1 MTVKKITL
9 FLLICFI
16 FVGLANAQTET
27 QERDFRF
34 RMSSQFSF
42 DAAQYFNLDEE
53 ALYEITGERTMP
65 GGVQLRRLRIGA
77 HADYGDWHSAI
88 VLEAGNGVLGLRD
101 AFAQYSGLNNFVF
114 RIGQFK
120 EDFSIE
126 EVTSSRSLLFMER
139 AMVVNTFA
147 PARHIGVQAQWHQFD
162 FLRASVGASWHTA
175 LSTSD
180 NREVINLREDGYRI
194 GTNFTGRVVWMPWMS
209 SGTHGLHIGYGIS
222 YRSSR
227 RTDTYNGANFSSR
240 NATSIDRT
248 SFMATGDFFGVSH
261 DLVQGFELAGF
272 WNGFRI
278 QGEFILNNSVADR
291 DFIADDTDVR
301 VVERDQR
308 FHGWYVQASYLLFG
322 GTQRYSTSRGAFGS
336 PTRGRSW
343 GDIEVAARFDYLNL
357 NSQDI
362 RGGSGHNLSF
372 GVTYHM
378 NRHVRLMVN
387 YQIASNDRYANA
399 NNLDIVPN
407 ARFNV
412 IQMRLE
418 VGF

>member
-1 MTVKKITL
+1 MS
-9 FLLICFI
+9 FLLVCFV
-16 FVGLANAQTET
+16 FVGIAVAQNQTET
-27 QERDFRF
+27 QQRDFRF

-42 DAAQYFNLDEE
+42 DAAHYFNLKNGTLDES
-53 ALYEITGERTMP
+53 GDPVMP
-65 GGVQLRRLRIGA
+65 GGVQLRRLRVGA

-101 AFAQYSGLNNFVF
+101 AFAQYSGLENVVF

-126 EVTSSRSLLFMER
+126 EVTNSRNILFLER

-162 FLRASVGASWHTA
+162 FLRASIGASWHTA

-180 NREVINLREDGYRI
+180 NREIIELREEGYRI
-194 GTNFTGRVVWMPWMS
+194 GANFTGRVVFMPWMS

-222 YRSSR
+222 RRSAR
-227 RTDTYNGANFSSR
+227 RADTYNGANFSSR

-248 SFMATGDFFGVSH
+248 SFMATGDIWGVSH
-261 DLVQGFELAGF
+261 DLVHGFELAGF

-278 QGEFILNNSVADR
+278 QGELILNNTVMDR
-291 DFIADDTDVR
+291 SFEPPRLPHEPPFNYQTK
-301 VVERDQR
+301 R
-308 FHGWYVQASYLLFG
+308 FFGYYIQASHLLFG
-322 GTQRYSTSRGAFGS
+322 GSQRYSTSRGAFVA

-357 NSQDI
+357 NSGEI
-362 RGGSGHNLSF
+362 NGGSGHNISF

-378 NRHVRLMVN
+378 NRHVRMMLN
-387 YQIASNDRYANA
+387 YQIARNDRYANA
-399 NNLDIVPN
+399 NNPDIVPN

-412 IQMRLE
+412 IQARLE
-418 VGF
+418 VAF

>member
-1 MTVKKITL
+1 
-9 FLLICFI
+9 
-16 FVGLANAQTET
+16 
-27 QERDFRF
+27 
-34 RMSSQFSF
+34 
-42 DAAQYFNLDEE
+42 
-53 ALYEITGERTMP
+53 
-65 GGVQLRRLRIGA
+65 LRRLRIGA

-114 RIGQFK
+114 RVGQFK

-126 EVTSSRSLLFMER
+126 EVTSSRSILFMER

-180 NREVINLREDGYRI
+180 NREIIDLREEGMPI

-222 YRSSR
+222 RRSAR
-227 RTDTYNGANFSSR
+227 RADTYNGANFSSR

-248 SFMATGDFFGVSH
+248 SFIATGDIWGVSH
-261 DLVQGFELAGF
+261 DRVHGFELAGF

-278 QGEFILNNSVADR
+278 QGEFILNNTIVEESN
-291 DFIADDTDVR
+291 FIDIPISPPGPP
-301 VVERDQR
+301 VEVIEHITKR
-308 FHGWYVQASYLLFG
+308 FYGWYVQASHLLFG
-322 GTQRYSTSRGAFGS
+322 GMQRYSTSRGAFGS

-399 NNLDIVPN
+399 NNPDLSKLRPE